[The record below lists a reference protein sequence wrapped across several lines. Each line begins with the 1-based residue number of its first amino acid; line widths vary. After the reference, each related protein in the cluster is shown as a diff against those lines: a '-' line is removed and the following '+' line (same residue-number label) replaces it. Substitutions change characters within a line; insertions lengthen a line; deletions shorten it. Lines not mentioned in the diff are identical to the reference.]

1 MVKTLPEF
9 LEKKAKVLEVLMSSW
24 HGNIGIRPPYICVD
38 TDMQR
43 VFVVAKDEDK
53 IISFGFE
60 FNMVL
65 ADENPNRDNYIR
77 DIRYRDGH
85 ITYTTISGVL
95 SILSY
100 LQRDETYE
108 ANWQQS
114 LIDDEEEENID
125 GNTMRLFEYM
135 RNCETG
141 YLRYDDA
148 PKEVN
153 LPVHPQYHIDVNY
166 MPAVSYK
173 LGLGKKLSIDDM
185 IQMIDP
191 TKMCA
196 YLQVEHHMYDVDNLG

>member
-24 HGNIGIRPPYICVD
+24 CGNIGIRPPYICID
-38 TDMQR
+38 TDMRR

-60 FNMVL
+60 FNIVL
-65 ADENPNRDNYIR
+65 AEENPNRENYIE
-77 DIRYRDGH
+77 DIQYRDGH
-85 ITYTTISGVL
+85 ITYTTISGLL

-100 LQRDETYE
+100 LQRDEAYE

-114 LIDDEEEENID
+114 LVDDEEEENID
-125 GNTMRLFEYM
+125 ANTMRLFEYM
-135 RNCETG
+135 RNCEAG

-148 PKEVN
+148 PKEVD
-153 LPVHPQYHIDVNY
+153 LPVHPQYHIDINY
-166 MPAVSYK
+166 MPVVSYK
-173 LGLGKKLSIDDM
+173 LGLGEKLSIDHM

-191 TKMCA
+191 TKKCA
-196 YLQVEHHMYDVDNLG
+196 YLQVEHHLYDK